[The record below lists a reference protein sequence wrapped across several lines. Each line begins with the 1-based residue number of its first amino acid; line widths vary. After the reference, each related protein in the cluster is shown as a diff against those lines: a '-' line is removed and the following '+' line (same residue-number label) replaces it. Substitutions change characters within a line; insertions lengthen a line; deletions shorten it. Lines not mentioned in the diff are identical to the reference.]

1 MLYFLLFRMFSFWLL
16 VHSKGGD
23 FDVWVEDI
31 DLCHVMG
38 LYEMMFEDSVKQNV
52 FLPKYFILTVN
63 KPTTNRRMELDDDY
77 AMLKMWEWNQ
87 GKETIEVW
95 LEEVEKPWT
104 VFCSAKA
111 SWEKLDECFP
121 GNSQPQPS
129 QCYTQPTPPGNQH
142 VNPPPPQPTPPPEQP
157 NPPPPQS
164 TPPPAQPNP
173 PHPPKKSTREKPKEW
188 RVPKT
193 TALRHGTFIK
203 GQTGGTGGGK
213 RVRRQQAEVREVDD
227 DDLTGDDSDDSNYVF
242 SDLDDDDDDNVD
254 DVDLV
259 DEDDLVVSDEI
270 HEKRFEDYLDGSHN
284 LDKMYLNGKIWSN
297 LPFGSI
303 ALEEWL
309 IFESKTE
316 FLQVF
321 RDFCIQEGFA
331 VTVERAD
338 SARYTAYCLVQ
349 SCSWRIHATGLKDNV
364 SWAIKS
370 ITGKHNTCGRL
381 EENPMVSSEWLCRHL
396 LQDLEANPEIPVDAL
411 QKLCMERY
419 RLNVTIRL
427 LYKVRSIAREQIYGS
442 FAESYALLPRY
453 AEMIKATNPG
463 SYALV
468 TWTRDSANQDHQF
481 TSCFFSFAASVKGF
495 LGGCRPII
503 GIDGAH
509 LSGYYKGVMLT
520 AVAIDG
526 NNEIFVVAFGVV
538 ASESI
543 DSWTYFFRN
552 LRLLFEK
559 EGCQKDDWTFI
570 SDRMRVIFY

>member
-1 MLYFLLFRMFSFWLL
+1 M
-16 VHSKGGD
+16 
-23 FDVWVEDI
+23 
-31 DLCHVMG
+31 
-38 LYEMMFEDSVKQNV
+38 
-52 FLPKYFILTVN
+52 
-63 KPTTNRRMELDDDY
+63 
-77 AMLKMWEWNQ
+77 
-87 GKETIEVW
+87 
-95 LEEVEKPWT
+95 
-104 VFCSAKA
+104 
-111 SWEKLDECFP
+111 
-121 GNSQPQPS
+121 
-129 QCYTQPTPPGNQH
+129 
-142 VNPPPPQPTPPPEQP
+142 
-157 NPPPPQS
+157 
-164 TPPPAQPNP
+164 
-173 PHPPKKSTREKPKEW
+173 
-188 RVPKT
+188 
-193 TALRHGTFIK
+193 
-203 GQTGGTGGGK
+203 
-213 RVRRQQAEVREVDD
+213 QQAEVREVDD
-227 DDLTGDDSDDSNYVF
+227 DDLTGDDNDDSDYVF
-242 SDLDDDDDDNVD
+242 SDLDDDDDDNID

-270 HEKRFEDYLDGSHN
+270 HEK
-284 LDKMYLNGKIWSN
+284 
-297 LPFGSI
+297 
-303 ALEEWL
+303 
-309 IFESKTE
+309 SKTE

-364 SWAIKS
+364 SWVIKS

-442 FAESYALLPRY
+442 FAESYALLPR
-453 AEMIKATNPG
+453 
-463 SYALV
+463 
-468 TWTRDSANQDHQF
+468 
-481 TSCFFSFAASVKGF
+481 
-495 LGGCRPII
+495 
-503 GIDGAH
+503 IDGAH

-520 AVAIDG
+520 VVAIDG

-570 SDRMRVIFY
+570 SDRMRGVESALSEVFPRATRRICCQHLYSNCKNAGWSGSAFHKLFWIAADAYNEYVFEKAMSKIKKHDAAAEEYLRNVGEEWSRHSFDNKVCCGHNTTNFVESFNACTKDNRDLPVLTLLEAVRTWIMKRMGSRFDMAVDMDPNSLTEYAENILKTRSDDSRLCHVTVCGGGVWHTMQAWIEGHIQPKIEPCQYVSAYFKGAAYKATYAHHVHPMADHTQWPSFNVPQINPPTIKRSAGRPAKQRKRGPSEARKGKRHKNNKCSICKELGHNVKTCKSKSQAGSLSASQQGRGRKERLLRKLFPTS

>member
-1 MLYFLLFRMFSFWLL
+1 M
-16 VHSKGGD
+16 
-23 FDVWVEDI
+23 
-31 DLCHVMG
+31 
-38 LYEMMFEDSVKQNV
+38 
-52 FLPKYFILTVN
+52 
-63 KPTTNRRMELDDDY
+63 
-77 AMLKMWEWNQ
+77 
-87 GKETIEVW
+87 
-95 LEEVEKPWT
+95 
-104 VFCSAKA
+104 
-111 SWEKLDECFP
+111 
-121 GNSQPQPS
+121 
-129 QCYTQPTPPGNQH
+129 
-142 VNPPPPQPTPPPEQP
+142 
-157 NPPPPQS
+157 
-164 TPPPAQPNP
+164 
-173 PHPPKKSTREKPKEW
+173 
-188 RVPKT
+188 
-193 TALRHGTFIK
+193 RHGTFIK

-227 DDLTGDDSDDSNYVF
+227 DDLTGDDSDDSDYVF

-468 TWTRDSANQDHQF
+468 TWTGHNTNQDHQF